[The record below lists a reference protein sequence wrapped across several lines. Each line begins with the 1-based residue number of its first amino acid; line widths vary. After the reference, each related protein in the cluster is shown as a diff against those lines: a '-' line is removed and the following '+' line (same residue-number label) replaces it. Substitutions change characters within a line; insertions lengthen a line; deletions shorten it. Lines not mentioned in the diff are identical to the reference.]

1 MSGDATLTDSTP
13 ATEREA
19 SGHEPVVMELRTG
32 WVRWV
37 YEATMIGL
45 ALTVAALLF
54 APDRGWVRAV
64 NLAIWGV
71 FVVDYGVRLA
81 LSTDRRA
88 FVKRN
93 VPDLVAILPLD
104 FFRVA
109 RLARLARLFRLVRV
123 TTILWRTSSTVRG
136 ILSTNGL
143 AQVLAVSGL
152 TVLGGG
158 LAIRAVEPELGNFWD
173 ALWWAVVTSTTVGY
187 GDLSPADPVGRIIAG
202 ILMLVGIGTIGMLT
216 GSIATYFISE
226 HEHVGLPPDIAHVR
240 ERLTEWNE
248 LSVAERKVMAS
259 ILASLA
265 GPETP
270 TTGPTHE

>member
-1 MSGDATLTDSTP
+1 MSGDATLSDSAP
-13 ATEREA
+13 AMERGV
-19 SGHEPVVMELRTG
+19 SGREPVVMELGTG
-32 WVRWV
+32 SVRLA
-37 YEATMIGL
+37 YEAVMIGL

-54 APDRGWVRAV
+54 APDGGWVRTV
-64 NLAIWGV
+64 NIVIWGV
-71 FVVDYGVRLA
+71 FVVDYVVRLA
-81 LSTDRRA
+81 LSTDRRT

-123 TTILWRTSSTVRG
+123 TTVLWRTSSTVRG

-158 LAIRAVEPELGNFWD
+158 LAIRTVEPELGNFWD

-187 GDLSPADPVGRIIAG
+187 GDLSPVDPVGRIIAAV
-202 ILMLVGIGTIGMLT
+202 LMLVGIGTIGMLT

-226 HEHVGLPPDIAHVR
+226 HDNLGLPPDVAYVR
-240 ERLTEWNE
+240 ERLADWNE
-248 LSVAERKVMAS
+248 LSVDERRAMAG
-259 ILASLA
+259 ILAELSNSSAPPDLDS
-265 GPETP
+265 P
-270 TTGPTHE
+270 